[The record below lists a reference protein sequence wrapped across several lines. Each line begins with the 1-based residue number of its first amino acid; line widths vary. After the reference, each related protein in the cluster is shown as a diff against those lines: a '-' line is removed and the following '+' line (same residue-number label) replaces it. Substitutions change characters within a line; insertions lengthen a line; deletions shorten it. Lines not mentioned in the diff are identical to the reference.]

1 MACGPASNWR
11 LLRISLQ
18 HRLSFLCRGGRF
30 IPCLPRSPSWHQECN
45 AHCMSSLTGVPCVLV
60 MCNRRHPIYL
70 SAHPPI
76 LHCTVHGRGL
86 DATPMP
92 NANNLVARRSAHAPS
107 WSPGRVPRFGF
118 PSIMQPPIRVVS
130 QGFPSLRRERQPW
143 WHLWHLI
150 TAGLRRAAV
159 GGKANPTNE
168 RAWVVVARPKIVRLH
183 GHGQGTW
190 VWRLAASAFF
200 LPQSRLGCRR
210 CHCRRRVWCFD
221 GRAGVRRSLFAPP
234 RQPSQAQCQAF

>member
-1 MACGPASNWR
+1 LASIRAGPGSPSWSSLAAVVVQRALMAAAAVEVVCASMPASAGSTRALSRGVRSRVQLAPASNVPTAQ
-11 LLRISLQ
+11 S
-18 HRLSFLCRGGRF
+18 SYLCRGGGF
-30 IPCLPRSPSWHQECN
+30 IPCLPRSPSWHQECS
-45 AHCMSSLTGVPCVLV
+45 AHCMLSLTGVPCVLV
-60 MCNRRHPIYL
+60 MCNKRHPIYL

-143 WHLWHLI
+143 L
-150 TAGLRRAAV
+150 A
-159 GGKANPTNE
+159 P
-168 RAWVVVARPKIVRLH
+168 VAFDHSRP
-183 GHGQGTW
+183 
-190 VWRLAASAFF
+190 
-200 LPQSRLGCRR
+200 
-210 CHCRRRVWCFD
+210 
-221 GRAGVRRSLFAPP
+221 APG
-234 RQPSQAQCQAF
+234 SSWWKGESHE